1 MEFIFTDADRKDRAI
16 FFESFSL
23 DLETGEGTNDEIVIT
38 IPARLYKKNDHKSDG
53 YIYSTGTEYGG
64 IFTHLERNVAD
75 GSVKL
80 RGRTWRGLLDTR
92 ITIPPAGQ
100 DYLIVSGDLNACI
113 RTLLGT
119 SFESLYT
126 VSEEV
131 TKNVTYQVPRFY
143 TVRRAIEDM
152 LDDNG
157 YRLSI
162 KAVSDINQFSV
173 ELSAVPIVDYSE
185 DVEISEDSDVKFSI
199 VKPSRKYT
207 HIVAAGKGELK
218 DRLVVLYEITAKSIK
233 EVTAIPDGI
242 DKFVYFLDYPNAES
256 KKELT
261 NEAKKTAKEINTND
275 SQDVTVDGGAETYEI
290 GDIVGGRDYLTG
302 IKIKE
307 AITQKIVRYKRG
319 YLSIEFKVGG

>member
-1 MEFIFTDADRKDRAI
+1 MEFIFTDADRKDRAV
-16 FFESFSL
+16 FSESFSL
-23 DLETGEGTNDEIVIT
+23 DMETGEGTNDEIVIT
-38 IPARLYKKNDHKSDG
+38 IPARIYKKNDHKSDG
-53 YIYSTGTEYGG
+53 YIYSPGTEYGG
-64 IFTHLERNVAD
+64 IFTHMERNVSD
-75 GSVKL
+75 KSVKL

-92 ITIPPAGQ
+92 ITMPPAGQ
-100 DYLIVSGDLNACI
+100 DYLTVSGDLNACI
-113 RTLLGT
+113 RTLLGNA
-119 SFESLYT
+119 FEDLYT
-126 VSEEV
+126 VSDEP
-131 TKNVTYQVPRFY
+131 TKSVSYQVPRFY

-162 KAVSDINQFSV
+162 KAVSGKDAFFV
-173 ELSAVPIVDYSE
+173 ELAAEPVVDYSE
-185 DVEISEDSDVKFSI
+185 DVEISEDSNVKFSI

-218 DRLVVLYEITAKSIK
+218 DRLVVLYEITAKSVK
-233 EVTAIPDGI
+233 EVTSIPDGI

-261 NEAKKTAKEINTND
+261 DEAKKVAKDINAND
-275 SQDVTVDGGAETYEI
+275 SQDVTVDAESDVYDI